1 MKRALQQTKTFSPDR
16 LVAKFSPARQL
27 ADRKLADQKITDQ
40 KITDQKILQAAITHG
55 TS

>member
-27 ADRKLADQKITDQ
+27 AEQKLADQNY
-40 KITDQKILQAAITHG
+40 
-55 TS
+55 

>member
-40 KITDQKILQAAITHG
+40 KILQAAITHG